1 MNLATRV
8 LERNARRIPNRI
20 AIIDGQSDKTTTYK
34 ELDQE
39 VNRTADA
46 LISLGVQRGDRV
58 GIYLRNVPEF
68 IVVFLANC
76 KIGAI
81 SVPCNIMLRK
91 IELEYT
97 LNNAQV
103 KVVFGMSDEVVENL
117 LPIVNSIPSLEKIV
131 TVRGNASSSIAIEF
145 EQLISDRN
153 REFQAVELDETDPI
167 SLLYTSGA
175 TGRPKGALAS
185 HGNWFSQTK
194 ASAERIV
201 PMNEG
206 SVVLT
211 GGAFFHVY
219 LVIAVLPTLYTGATV
234 VTLTRFYPEEALE
247 LIAKHRIT
255 HFMGT
260 PTMWVYMIEKYL
272 QNTDNYDMSSLRL
285 GQSAGAPLAADL
297 GERIE
302 TVFKLGLVECYGAT
316 ECSSTVSHTK
326 FGRYIPGSPG
336 WPQPGWEVKIV
347 GKIGKELPPGQVG
360 ELWCKGPGV
369 IGKYWKD
376 PLATKKSFE
385 DGWWKSGDLAYIE
398 ASGPAAGTVHI
409 VDRKDDMIVC
419 GGYNIYPSEVQSY
432 LAGHPKILQAIVVGI
447 PDEVKVEIPKAFIVL
462 KPGQQATEQE
472 IITWAKT
479 IMAAY
484 KAPRK
489 VEFVSMDDLPQT
501 ATGKILKRELRSLE
515 TKKNSH

>member
-1 MNLATRV
+1 
-8 LERNARRIPNRI
+8 
-20 AIIDGQSDKTTTYK
+20 
-34 ELDQE
+34 
-39 VNRTADA
+39 
-46 LISLGVQRGDRV
+46 
-58 GIYLRNVPEF
+58 
-68 IVVFLANC
+68 
-76 KIGAI
+76 
-81 SVPCNIMLRK
+81 
-91 IELEYT
+91 
-97 LNNAQV
+97 
-103 KVVFGMSDEVVENL
+103 
-117 LPIVNSIPSLEKIV
+117 
-131 TVRGNASSSIAIEF
+131 
-145 EQLISDRN
+145 
-153 REFQAVELDETDPI
+153 
-167 SLLYTSGA
+167 
-175 TGRPKGALAS
+175 
-185 HGNWFSQTK
+185 
-194 ASAERIV
+194 
-201 PMNEG
+201 
-206 SVVLT
+206 
-211 GGAFFHVY
+211 
-219 LVIAVLPTLYTGATV
+219 
-234 VTLTRFYPEEALE
+234 
-247 LIAKHRIT
+247 
-255 HFMGT
+255 
-260 PTMWVYMIEKYL
+260 
-272 QNTDNYDMSSLRL
+272 
-285 GQSAGAPLAADL
+285 
-297 GERIE
+297 
-302 TVFKLGLVECYGAT
+302 
-316 ECSSTVSHTK
+316 VSHTK

>member
-1 MNLATRV
+1 MNLATKV
-8 LERNARRIPNRI
+8 LERNARRIPHHI
-20 AIIDGQSDKTTTYK
+20 AVIDGQNDKATTYQ
-34 ELDQE
+34 ELNHK

-46 LISLGVQRGDRV
+46 LTSLGVRRGDRV
-58 GIYLRNVPEF
+58 GIYLRNIPEF

-81 SVPCNIMLRK
+81 SVPCNIMLRR
-91 IELEYT
+91 IELEYA
-97 LNNAQV
+97 LNNSQV
-103 KVVFGMSDEVVENL
+103 KVVFGMAAEVAENL
-117 LPIVNSIPSLEKIV
+117 LPIVDSIPSLEKIV
-131 TVRGNASSSIAIEF
+131 TVRGNASSSIAVEF
-145 EQLISDRN
+145 EPLLSDRN
-153 REFQAVELDETDPI
+153 RDFQAVDLDENDPI

-185 HGNWFSQTK
+185 HFNWFSQTK

-201 PMNEG
+201 PMKEG

-219 LVIAVLPTLYTGATV
+219 LVIAVLPVLYAGATV

-247 LIAKHRIT
+247 LIAKHRVS

-272 QNTDNYDMSSLRL
+272 QNTDNYDTSSLKL

-297 GERIE
+297 GARIE
-302 TVFKLGLVECYGAT
+302 KVFELGLVECYGAT
-316 ECSSTVSHTK
+316 ECSSTVTHTR
-326 FGRYIPGSPG
+326 FGSYIPGYPG

-347 GKIGKELPPGQVG
+347 GKIGRELPKGQVG

-369 IGKYWKD
+369 INKYWKD
-376 PLATKKSFE
+376 PLATKKSFA

-432 LAGHPKILQAIVVGI
+432 LTGHPKILQAIVVGV

-462 KPGQQATEQE
+462 KPGQQATEKE
-472 IITWAKT
+472 IITWAKS

-515 TKKNSH
+515 TKKMED